1 MNPPQNAS
9 QVPTPREL
17 FRRWDAGEISR
28 EEFQVAMAV
37 HARELI
43 EEIEEDKRNPV
54 LAYLE
59 TLKCRALAMKLTIQ
73 HGEKLVREVLLALS
87 MVDAFPP
94 ARFLWNAAHTH
105 VPLHCFFRVGR
116 EPVFRIIRL
125 NAAAQSALVEVEH
138 GSRERALSV
147 REEFTLRR
155 NRRSEL
161 LVEARRRVRLQ

>member
-1 MNPPQNAS
+1 M
-9 QVPTPREL
+9 
-17 FRRWDAGEISR
+17 
-28 EEFQVAMAV
+28 AMSV

-59 TLKCRALAMKLTIQ
+59 TLKSRALAMKLTIQ
-73 HGEKLVREVLLALS
+73 HGEKLLREVMFALS
-87 MVDAFPP
+87 MVEDFSP

-116 EPVFRIIRL
+116 EPVFRVIRL
-125 NAAAQSALVEVEH
+125 NATAQSVLLEVEH
-138 GSRERALSV
+138 GSKERALSV
-147 REEFTLRR
+147 REEFVLRR

-161 LVEARRRVRLQ
+161 VVEARRRVMLQ